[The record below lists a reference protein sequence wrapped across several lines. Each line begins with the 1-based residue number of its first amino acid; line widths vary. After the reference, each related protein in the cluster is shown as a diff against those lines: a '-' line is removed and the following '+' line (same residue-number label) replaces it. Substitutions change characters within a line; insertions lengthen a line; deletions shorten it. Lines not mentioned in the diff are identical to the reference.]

1 VRPRYCEES
10 IWTLGA
16 EDLRSTVRS
25 DLQRDDEIVPAYVV
39 VKIPQLSGDKSSWP
53 CTEAATRSPT
63 SGSRSA
69 LEGAGRP
76 SGLPTQA
83 GGLCTYGPWWET
95 VSPMPANNL
104 RELFVHDLEDVY
116 YAEQE
121 LLEAL
126 EDLEEQTE
134 TQEFAQAFADHR
146 DETQGHLD
154 RLEEVF
160 EMLDMEPE
168 VEECEGIEGLVEE
181 HEGFVEEEDPSQEVL
196 DLHNL
201 VAAQKTEHYEI
212 AAYGN
217 LALIADRLGMDEA
230 GDLLHENLEEEQ
242 ETLDELSS
250 FVDDYDYGRVTEQP
264 AD

>member
-1 VRPRYCEES
+1 MS
-10 IWTLGA
+10 
-16 EDLRSTVRS
+16 
-25 DLQRDDEIVPAYVV
+25 
-39 VKIPQLSGDKSSWP
+39 
-53 CTEAATRSPT
+53 
-63 SGSRSA
+63 
-69 LEGAGRP
+69 
-76 SGLPTQA
+76 
-83 GGLCTYGPWWET
+83 
-95 VSPMPANNL
+95 ANNL

-126 EDLEEQTE
+126 EDLEEQTG